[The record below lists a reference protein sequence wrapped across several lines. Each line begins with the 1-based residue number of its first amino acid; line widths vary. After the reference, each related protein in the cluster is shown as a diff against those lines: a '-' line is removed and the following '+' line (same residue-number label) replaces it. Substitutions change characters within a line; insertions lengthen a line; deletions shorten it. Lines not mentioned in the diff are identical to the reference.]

1 MTFTNVG
8 KDIVQMNCKNVVVK
22 KRFGGKSPTK
32 HRGIAII
39 IV

>member
-1 MTFTNVG
+1 M
-8 KDIVQMNCKNVVVK
+8 VQVDCKNVVVK

-32 HRGIAII
+32 HRGIFII